1 MTACNQT
8 KQQIG
13 MATIQGRMKSF
24 LSSQKKSANHRL
36 WSLWEILTSPTG
48 RAAHWEMSHAG
59 SVWSVLHN
67 ILRQMLYKL
76 GRSGGSSGSAAGK
89 QALVEDVI
97 KGSLDCDIC
106 EMVAIKMPSQ
116 QAAV

>member
-67 ILRQMLYKL
+67 ILKL
-76 GRSGGSSGSAAGK
+76 ARSCGSSGSAAGK
-89 QALVEDVI
+89 QDLVEDVI

-116 QAAV
+116 KAAA